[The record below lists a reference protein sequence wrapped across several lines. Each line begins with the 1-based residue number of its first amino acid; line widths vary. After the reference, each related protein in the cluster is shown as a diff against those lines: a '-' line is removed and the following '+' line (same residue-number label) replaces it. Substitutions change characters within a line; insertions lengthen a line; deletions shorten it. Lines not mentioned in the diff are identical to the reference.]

1 MNNIAITGNL
11 GKDIE
16 IRHLPDGTPIGNF
29 SVADSQG
36 KDKPAIWWNVSLY
49 GKRSESLAP
58 YLVKGQQVTV
68 FGTVTER
75 EWTDNN
81 GQKRKSMDVRANDIA
96 LQGSR
101 QQGQQPAKA
110 VKPAPVNDSFDGLED
125 CPF

>member
-36 KDKPAIWWNVSLY
+36 KDKPAIWWNCSLF
-49 GKRSESLAP
+49 GKRCESLAP

-68 FGTVTER
+68 IGNVTER

-81 GQKRKSMDVRANDIA
+81 GQKRRAMDVRVIDIA

-101 QQGQQPAKA
+101 QQAAPAQKQPAQHA
-110 VKPAPVNDSFDGLED
+110 DDGFQDIPL
-125 CPF
+125 